1 MSDAPRSRFADLVA
15 ALAFLDADAEITIAV
30 RVADLR
36 AALEAKA
43 GGPAVVT
50 AEQAAMHIGR
60 TPEFW
65 RRAAKDGKIA
75 GAWQDSAHGPWRLPR
90 AACEA
95 LLRTMQHRRTRAA
108 RAVIPFDRGKARGP
122 RVPKAT
128 HPPAA

>member
-15 ALAFLDADAEITIAV
+15 ALAFLDDDAEITLSV
-30 RVADLR
+30 RVADMR

-43 GGPAVVT
+43 GGPSIVT
-50 AEQAAMHIGR
+50 AEQASLHVGR

-65 RRAAKDGKIA
+65 RRCAKSGKIA

-95 LLRTMQHRRTRAA
+95 YLRSLQRKRTH
-108 RAVIPFDRGKARGP
+108 AVIPFDRGKARGP
-122 RVPKAT
+122 RSAKT
-128 HPPAA
+128 PAS